1 VYILCKFR
9 IVSSMVIQE
18 VLVRK
23 QRDGHFAAMRLAAV
37 RLFSQA
43 LLLWLLQVPSV
54 WAGGGPETTLVV
66 VNAASPISLTIA
78 NAYVRMRD
86 IPDNHVVW
94 LDDVPAADSIDIK
107 QFRER
112 IWKPIRDYIADHHL
126 QDQIDTI
133 TYSGDFPYRVDFD
146 NDLKAKKI
154 PGNSHLG
161 HYASL
166 TGLTFFAR
174 RVEREDLGYL
184 GVNRYYRRDLAPR
197 TLPPRP
203 LSDQEL
209 KVIKDAMKGLD
220 KQHYETAVASL
231 QALVKVY
238 PWSDDAWFQL
248 ARGLAALGRSDE
260 AMAVLTKS
268 VDRGWPDSLLANR
281 DRLLLP
287 LHRYPG
293 FSNLL
298 DRMRLKTGPY
308 QAAHGFRNQYIWTG
322 GMVPVVYSNAEDSL
336 DRYYLATDLAYTGL
350 RGNTLPEVLDYL
362 RTSVASDGRF
372 PDGTV
377 YLMENSDIRAKTR
390 EAAFHATV
398 AALHKRGYRAEIL
411 NKGQDGQ
418 DGIVPQNK
426 QDVIGVVAGTRRFD
440 WGQSHSRMLPGAIAE
455 SLTSYG
461 GDFDNSAQTK
471 LTEFLRYGAAG
482 SSGAVAEPYSIQ
494 AKFPVPALHIHYA
507 DGSSLAETFYE
518 SVEAPYQLIIVGEP
532 LARPFAHFAAVSLES
547 PDVGHAWRNTV
558 LLKPLIKPASD
569 HPIHHLELW
578 VDGQYKDRVAPWD
591 VFLWNTKTVENG
603 CHDLRL
609 VAVEDSAIETRS
621 YVRMP
626 VVVNNGY
633 PQVEEKGPD
642 TPVALGD
649 DIILSG
655 SATDARSIQIF
666 QGTRMLGAVQVVDG
680 RWSTVVD
687 SRPLGMGKVA
697 LYARA
702 FYPDGSTVRGCG
714 EVVTIE
720 PPRRL
725 HAADK
730 ADASYEVGLQAV
742 MHDQADKDHILV
754 INSLNGR
761 FEELRK
767 DEETVASLHLAGE
780 FNVRRS
786 GFYQLALTT
795 QGRLRV
801 KIDGQS
807 KIDNEIAGQDEQV
820 FIPLNLDAGWHSLDI
835 VFTPKGQPSLKA
847 RLSGEEV
854 AVILAGDRL
863 RHRISP

>member
-1 VYILCKFR
+1 
-9 IVSSMVIQE
+9 MPE
-18 VLVRK
+18 VKVHKLWCRCFTVARM
-23 QRDGHFAAMRLAAV
+23 AAI
-37 RLFSQA
+37 RLFAQTLLVWA
-43 LLLWLLQVPSV
+43 LQLSSA

-94 LDDVPAADSIDIK
+94 LDDVPAADSIDIEE
-107 QFRER
+107 FRDR
-112 IWKPIRDYIADHHL
+112 IWKPIRDYITDHHL

-133 TYSGDFPYRVDFD
+133 AYSGDFPYRVDFD
-146 NDLKAKKI
+146 SDLKGKKI
-154 PGNSHLG
+154 PDNRYLG

-184 GVNRYYRRDLAPR
+184 GVNRYFRRDLVPR

-209 KVIKDAMKGLD
+209 KVIQNATKGVN
-220 KQHYETAVASL
+220 KQDYQEAVASL
-231 QALVKVY
+231 QELVKDY
-238 PWSDDAWFQL
+238 PWSADAWFQL

-260 AMAVLTKS
+260 AMTALSKC
-268 VDRGWPDSLLANR
+268 VDRGWPDSLLAGR

-287 LHRYPG
+287 LHTLPG
-293 FSNLL
+293 FSGLL
-298 DRMRLKTGPY
+298 GRMQLKTGPY
-308 QAAHGFRNQYIWTG
+308 QAAHGFRSRYIWTG
-322 GMVPVVYSNAEDSL
+322 GVVPVVYPNAEDSL

-350 RGNTLPEVLDYL
+350 RGNSLPEVLDYL

-377 YLMENSDIRAKTR
+377 YLMENSDIRAQTR
-390 EAAFHATV
+390 EAAFYATV
-398 AALHKRGYRAEIL
+398 AALQQRGYRAEIL
-411 NKGQDGQ
+411 TKGQDGQ

-426 QDVIGVVAGTRRFD
+426 QEVIGVVAGTRRFD
-440 WGQSHSRMLPGAIAE
+440 WGRSRSRMLPGAIAE

-461 GDFDNSAQTK
+461 GDFDNNAQTK
-471 LTEFLRYGAAG
+471 LTEFLRHGAAG

-507 DGSSLAETFYE
+507 DGSSLAEAFYE
-518 SVEAPYQLIIVGEP
+518 SVEAPYQLIVVGEP

-547 PDVGHAWRNTV
+547 PDVGHAWHDTV
-558 LLKPLIKPASD
+558 LLKPLIRPVSG

-578 VDGQYKDRVAPWD
+578 VDGRYKDVVAPWD
-591 VFLWNTKTVENG
+591 VFLWDTRTVEDG

-609 VAVEDSAIETRS
+609 VAVEDSPIETRS
-621 YVRMP
+621 YVRMA
-626 VVVNNGY
+626 VVVNNGHH
-633 PQVEEKGPD
+633 QVELKGPD

-649 DIILSG
+649 EIILSG
-655 SATDARSIQIF
+655 SATDARRIQIF
-666 QGTRMLGAVQVVDG
+666 QGTRVLGAAQVVDG
-680 RWSTVVD
+680 RWSAAVD
-687 SRPLGMGKVA
+687 SRSLGMGKLV

-702 FYPDGSTVRGCG
+702 SYPDGSTARSCG
-714 EVVTIE
+714 AVVTIE
-720 PPRRL
+720 PPLRL
-725 HAADK
+725 LAADK
-730 ADASYEVGLQAV
+730 ADAGYEVGLQAV
-742 MHDQADKDHILV
+742 MHDQADKDHALV
-754 INSLNGR
+754 IKSLNGR
-761 FEELRK
+761 FKELRK
-767 DEETVASLHLAGE
+767 VEETVASLRLAGE
-780 FNVRRS
+780 FNVRKS
-786 GFYQLALTT
+786 GFYQLALGA

-807 KIDNEIAGQDEQV
+807 KIDNEISGQDEQV

-835 VFTPKGQPSLKA
+835 AFIPKGQPSLKA

-854 AVILAGDRL
+854 AVMLAGERL
-863 RHRISP
+863 RHRIEP